1 MLKTSRRT
9 VAKVIADQLLNGA
22 SSEKLM
28 QQLAGYLVKHGLTKQ
43 SDLYLRDI
51 ESLLA
56 TRGHSIVDVTT
67 ARELSD
73 SLRKQITKAFA
84 GQQSV
89 VLREHID
96 ESVIGGIRIQ
106 TSDKL
111 FDATVSE
118 KLRQLRA

>member
-1 MLKTSRRT
+1 MLKATRRT
-9 VAKVIADQLLNGA
+9 IAKAIADQLLAGV

-28 QQLAGYLVKHGLTKQ
+28 QQLAGYLIAHGIAKQ

-56 TRGHSIVDVTT
+56 AHGHSIIDVTT
-67 ARELSD
+67 AHELSET
-73 SLRKQITKAFA
+73 LRGQIKRAFS
-84 GQQSV
+84 GKKSV
-89 VLREHID
+89 VLREHVD
-96 ESVIGGIRIQ
+96 ASVIGGVRIQ

>member
-9 VAKVIADQLLNGA
+9 VAKAIADQLLNGA

-73 SLRKQITKAFA
+73 SLRKQITKTFA